1 MARLI
6 CNDCFNVV
14 MFGGNVKSGN
24 ACPKCG
30 SDNTS
35 KGKSIPFSGISLKG
49 CKCRPDFIC
58 TTCCAL
64 SPYKGEGQARTSTWI
79 DSVRIHNAQVCA

>member
-30 SDNTS
+30 SDNTT
-35 KGKSIPFSGISLKG
+35 KGATIKFNCLSIKHFYSDDISWWTEAVK
-49 CKCRPDFIC
+49 
-58 TTCCAL
+58 
-64 SPYKGEGQARTSTWI
+64 
-79 DSVRIHNAQVCA
+79 IHNAQVCA